1 LDLDNEPDSLSPS
14 DSTVASNRPAVD
26 SASDFDVDFDLDKDI
41 NLDELDHELDAL
53 ASNFDSTSAGME
65 EPLLDF
71 DDELESGELES
82 GELESGELESGEL
95 ESGEL
100 ESFAASDNDSGSDE
114 ALVDLDFEEEKDTSS
129 VSSAT
134 SAEKNSNQD
143 FEIPDF
149 DPENDDDSNL
159 DFLSDNDETA
169 TKLDLA
175 RAYIDMGDSDG
186 AKDILDEIMDEGND
200 QQKRE
205 AEVLLSR
212 IG

>member
-1 LDLDNEPDSLSPS
+1 
-14 DSTVASNRPAVD
+14 
-26 SASDFDVDFDLDKDI
+26 
-41 NLDELDHELDAL
+41 
-53 ASNFDSTSAGME
+53 ME
-65 EPLLDF
+65 
-71 DDELESGELES
+71 
-82 GELESGELESGEL
+82 
-95 ESGEL
+95 
-100 ESFAASDNDSGSDE
+100 AAN
-114 ALVDLDFEEEKDTSS
+114 SS
-129 VSSAT
+129 M
-134 SAEKNSNQD
+134 D

-205 AEVLLSR
+205 AESLLAR

>member
-1 LDLDNEPDSLSPS
+1 
-14 DSTVASNRPAVD
+14 
-26 SASDFDVDFDLDKDI
+26 
-41 NLDELDHELDAL
+41 HELDAL
-53 ASNFDSTSAGME
+53 ASDIGADHME
-65 EPLLDF
+65 EPVLDF
-71 DDELESGELES
+71 DDSSSSTASEETTFAEDDGFSADDFLADENLEDLSAVDNEVAETQESELSPVDQES
-82 GELESGELESGEL
+82 
-95 ESGEL
+95 
-100 ESFAASDNDSGSDE
+100 ADSE
-114 ALVDLDFEEEKDTSS
+114 A
-129 VSSAT
+129 
-134 SAEKNSNQD
+134 D

-205 AEVLLSR
+205 AEALLSR